1 MADIHPQARP
11 FLLSGNNDTAVLFI
25 HGFTASPT
33 EVYPTA
39 LLLHEMNGC
48 TINGLLLPGHG
59 SNPEDMN
66 RSSWE
71 DWYKAVENAIRSL
84 QKDNQKV
91 WAAGLSMGG
100 LLAIHVAVKCPGLSG
115 VISINAPVFIK
126 APLFKWLA
134 PFLQIFKPYLPK
146 NNMALIRQLQEQ
158 GRFAFDC
165 TPVQA
170 FRSMMKLRD
179 TVVGEIDGLT
189 VPLLVMQ
196 SGQDESVKPT
206 SARYLAQNAC
216 KAKTR
221 IVDLPGSRHVATM
234 GPEKQLIAWEIAAF
248 MNDQN

>member
-1 MADIHPQARP
+1 MADIHQQARP

-39 LLLHEMNGC
+39 WLLHEMNGC

-59 SNPEDMN
+59 STPEDMN
-66 RSSWE
+66 RINWE
-71 DWYKAVENAIRSL
+71 EWYRAVEKAIRSL
-84 QKDNQKV
+84 QKDYRKV

-100 LLAIHVAVKCPGLSG
+100 LLAIHAGVNCPGLDG

-146 NNMALIRQLQEQ
+146 GNIALIRQLQAQ
-158 GRFAFDC
+158 GRFAYDC

-179 TVVGEIDGLT
+179 MVVGEIEGLT
-189 VPLLVMQ
+189 VPLLLMQ
-196 SGQDESVKPT
+196 SGQDESVKT
-206 SARYLAQNAC
+206 VSARYLAQ
-216 KAKTR
+216 KAHKAEAK

-234 GPEKQLIAWEIAAF
+234 GPEKQLIAREMAAF
-248 MNDQN
+248 MKY